1 MGGLARC
8 LVAVSVAAC
17 LSSGLCVVADG
28 RFSAAAWLRVWLR
41 IGCLVAAARLLG
53 GSARAVGMFLDGRLI
68 CHWMLLRCCSAV
80 VWLSYGSC
88 VVAVGLVSDC
98 FA

>member
-8 LVAVSVAAC
+8 LVAVSLPPAC
-17 LSSGLCVVADG
+17 LRVCVWLRMDG
-28 RFSAAAWLRVWLR
+28 CSAAAWLRVWLR